1 MPRIRP
7 AALTLGSLAL
17 LPFMPTVPS
26 ERGMM
31 TRFARIGIGPGR
43 PFDPN
48 RLDPATRSAIEAGVA
63 GAATN
68 LPH

>member
-31 TRFARIGIGPGR
+31 TRFARIGIDPGR

-48 RLDPATRSAIEAGVA
+48 RLDPA
-63 GAATN
+63 
-68 LPH
+68 

>member
-1 MPRIRP
+1 MPRIHP
-7 AALTLGSLAL
+7 AALTLESLAL

-26 ERGMM
+26 ERWMM

-48 RLDPATRSAIEAGVA
+48 RLDPATRSAIEAGRRRYNSA
-63 GAATN
+63 
-68 LPH
+68 H